1 MVCSICFGS
10 LFEAQGGGGDIEI
23 GDRPATLLCGH
34 VYHKDCIEC
43 WLSHT
48 STKVCPLCKTWPK
61 DIALPLFVDLD
72 EDDITCVFPES
83 SPKNRQKCGFETVYG
98 ERGANNPLVLEMD
111 KLTVEFRRAAND
123 NIEMGE
129 EAQMMAVQ
137 QISMITL
144 EMENQSRK
152 LQETTR
158 KIELLM
164 RRTDQLNASLE
175 EKRLLVEDLE
185 LDLEIKSEYIADLK
199 IRTCTDA
206 KINTDRVDF
215 LFFEESGFGAD

>member
-23 GDRPATLLCGH
+23 GDRPAALLCGH
-34 VYHKDCIEC
+34 VYHKDY
-43 WLSHT
+43 
-48 STKVCPLCKTWPK
+48 
-61 DIALPLFVDLD
+61 LD
-72 EDDITCVFPES
+72 EDDIACVFPES
-83 SPKNRQKCGFETVYG
+83 SPKNRQKDGFEAVYG
-98 ERGANNPLVLEMD
+98 ERGANNPLVLEMV

-137 QISMITL
+137 QISIITL

-152 LQETTR
+152 LQEATR
-158 KIELLM
+158 KIELLV

-185 LDLEIKSEYIADLK
+185 LDLEIKSEYIVDLK

-206 KINTDRVDF
+206 KINTDGVDL
-215 LFFEESGFGAD
+215 LFFEESGFGANSDNEEDLIRRF